1 MHHRGVRR
9 DLCRAPGARATLD
22 GYGNIAIELG
32 QEI

>member
-1 MHHRGVRR
+1 VVP
-9 DLCRAPGARATLD
+9 PGARATLD